1 MPRSP
6 EEWDAWIAEAGEA
19 PPGGAAADAAVRDAL
34 SGIPGRKT
42 KTVGDLGCGGG
53 RLLPYLCDAFGSV
66 IAVDFAPATLAR
78 ARRACNGLPVVFRRR
93 DLRDLTPLRKRLDV
107 AVLADAVTGPRASD
121 VDRVLRQVAGALVH
135 GGVLVATFR
144 GGPRLTR
151 ELQPLPLGDAP
162 LTVGADGLPDFQEAE
177 LQYRLR
183 CAGFRALKMKRVRG
197 VDGAPD
203 AVAVVG
209 RIQADN

>member
-6 EEWDAWIAEAGEA
+6 EEWDAWTADAAEA
-19 PPGGAAADAAVRDAL
+19 PPGGAAADAAVRDFLAL
-34 SGIPGRKT
+34 IPGPKT

-53 RLLPYLCDAFGSV
+53 RLLPLLCGTFGQV

-78 ARRACNGLPVVFRRR
+78 ARRACSGLPVVFRRR

-107 AVLADAVTGPRASD
+107 AVLVDAVTGPRASD

-135 GGVLVATFR
+135 GGVLVGTFR
-144 GGPRLTR
+144 ACPRHGA
-151 ELQPLPLGDAP
+151 PVPMPLGDAP
-162 LTVGADGLPDFQEAE
+162 LTRGLGGLPAFHEAE

-183 CAGFRALKMKRVRG
+183 MAGFRGLRIKRVRCPH
-197 VDGAPD
+197 GAPD
-203 AVAVVG
+203 ALAVVG
-209 RIQADN
+209 RVTADN